1 DFAAAGVAPAEAGG
15 SVAPPSDREALLA
28 RAADLAGQAST
39 WLTNGSPVPGGTS
52 AAGAQFRSLAAELGS
67 AVAAAPPG
75 GQPAVN
81 DSLAALQLSML
92 VDAEAL
98 RKPAASDS
106 ARRLHLIAAALWAT
120 GRDLAGRGSGPGGA
134 VPALSPS
141 GLDPAL
147 LDAGGLF
154 NGHPP
159 ALQPGDPP
167 DKDVPGGI
175 PSLNGVL
182 TGGG

>member
-1 DFAAAGVAPAEAGG
+1 GADVRAARRLQLLGDGAFDAGHRLVVPLTDSDEITVDRPPATAVPDFAAAGVAPAEAGG

-106 ARRLHLIAAALWAT
+106 ARRL
-120 GRDLAGRGSGPGGA
+120 
-134 VPALSPS
+134 
-141 GLDPAL
+141 
-147 LDAGGLF
+147 
-154 NGHPP
+154 
-159 ALQPGDPP
+159 
-167 DKDVPGGI
+167 
-175 PSLNGVL
+175 
-182 TGGG
+182 